1 MIVLVMGL
9 FAKKDNNTEEEID
22 KTDTIDAYELL
33 ALNQEAA
40 KKEKQARQALMD
52 KDFIDDDVSD
62 LEFEATT
69 TIKNVGELLN
79 QIEEKEEKYESK
91 EAKNLHIT
99 SKDHVD
105 EVILLKEK
113 IIKMNLEQRFQNQQL
128 REQIFKLLSP
138 FERAKN
144 PAIKAQVQK
153 IKKIIHEFTKDSE
166 T

>member
-1 MIVLVMGL
+1 MGL
-9 FAKKDNNTEEEID
+9 FAKKDGVSEEDID

-40 KKEKQARQALMD
+40 KKEKQARQALME

-62 LEFEATT
+62 IEFEATT

-79 QIEEKEEKYESK
+79 KIEEKEEKYESK
-91 EAKNLHIT
+91 EAKNLHIP

-128 REQIFKLLSP
+128 REQIFKLLAP

-144 PAIKAQVQK
+144 PAIKTQVQK

-166 T
+166 P